1 MRALRIL
8 LITAVILGGL
18 FVAADRLLL
27 GYAESEAA
35 EKVKARQGLS
45 GTAEVSIAGF
55 PFLTQVAGKELER
68 VDVTLRGIETSANG
82 RRVVISELSAALH
95 DVRLGAGFSSATATT
110 ATGTARI
117 SYADLAEASD
127 EDVTPAY
134 GGNGKVKV
142 TGSVDVLGRTISRSV
157 VSTVSLVDGDTIR
170 VRADEVPGEG
180 IPRLED
186 LIRQKTDFD
195 RKISG
200 LPQGMK
206 LEKVQAEEDGLVITV
221 SGTNVPLA
229 G

>member
-8 LITAVILGGL
+8 LITVVILGGL

-27 GYAESEAA
+27 NYAESEAA
-35 EKVKARQGLS
+35 EKLKARQGLS
-45 GTAEVSIAGF
+45 RATEVSIAGF
-55 PFLTQVAGKELER
+55 PFLTQVAGRELER
-68 VDVTLRGIETSANG
+68 VDVTVRGIEASANG
-82 RRVVISELSAALH
+82 RRVVITEMSAALH
-95 DVRLGAGFSSATATT
+95 DVRLGSGFGSATATT

-117 SYADLAEASD
+117 SYADLEKAAD
-127 EDVTPAY
+127 EDVTLAY

-142 TGSVDVLGRTISRSV
+142 TGSVGILGRTISRSV

-180 IPRLED
+180 IPRLEE
-186 LIRQKTDFD
+186 LIRGRTDFD

-206 LEKVQAEEDGLVITV
+206 LEKVQAEENGLVITV
-221 SGTNVPLA
+221 SGTDVPLS

>member
-27 GYAESEAA
+27 NYAESEAA
-35 EKVKARQGLS
+35 ERVKARQGPS
-45 GTAEVSIAGF
+45 GTTEVSIAGF

-68 VDVTLRGIETSANG
+68 VDVTVRGIEAGANG
-82 RRVVISELSAALH
+82 RRVVVTEMSAALH
-95 DVRLGAGFSSATATT
+95 DVRLGADFSSATATT

-117 SYADLAEASD
+117 SYADLAAAAD
-127 EDVTPAY
+127 EDVTLAY

-142 TGSVDVLGRTISRSV
+142 TGSVGILGRTISRSV

-170 VRADEVPGEG
+170 VRADRVPGEG

-186 LIRQKTDFD
+186 LIRGKTDFD
-195 RKISG
+195 RGISG
-200 LPQGMK
+200 LPQGME
-206 LEKVQAEEDGLVITV
+206 LEKVQAEENGLVITV
-221 SGTNVPLA
+221 SGRDVPLA

>member
-8 LITAVILGGL
+8 LITAVVLGGL

-27 GYAESEAA
+27 DYAEQEAA
-35 EKVKARQGLS
+35 EKVKARQGSS
-45 GTAEVSIAGF
+45 GTTEVSIAGF

-68 VDVTLRGIETSANG
+68 VDVTVRGAEASAGG
-82 RRVVISELSAALH
+82 RRIVITEMSAALH
-95 DVRLGAGFSSATATT
+95 DVRLGGGFSSATATT

-117 SYADLAEASD
+117 SYADLARAAD
-127 EDVTPAY
+127 EDVTLAY
-134 GGNGKVKV
+134 GGDGKVKV
-142 TGSVDVLGRTISRSV
+142 TGSVDIAGRTLSRGV

-180 IPRLED
+180 IPMLEN

-195 RKISG
+195 REISG
-200 LPQGMK
+200 LPQGME
-206 LEKVQAEEDGLVITV
+206 LEKVQAEENGLVITV
-221 SGTNVPLA
+221 SGRNVPLT

>member
-8 LITAVILGGL
+8 LITAVVLGGL

-27 GYAESEAA
+27 DYAEQEAA
-35 EKVKARQGLS
+35 ERVEARQGSS
-45 GTAEVSIAGF
+45 GTTEVSIAGF

-68 VDVTLRGIETSANG
+68 VDVTVRGAEASAGG
-82 RRVVISELSAALH
+82 RRIVVTEMSAALH
-95 DVRLGAGFSSATATT
+95 DVRLGGGFSSATATT

-117 SYADLAEASD
+117 SYADLARAADEA
-127 EDVTPAY
+127 VTLAY
-134 GGNGKVKV
+134 GGDGKVKV
-142 TGSVDVLGRTISRSV
+142 TGSVDIAGRTLSRGV

-180 IPRLED
+180 IPMVES

-195 RKISG
+195 REISG
-200 LPQGMK
+200 LPQGME

-221 SGTNVPLA
+221 SGRNVPLT

>member
-8 LITAVILGGL
+8 LITAVVLGGL

-27 GYAESEAA
+27 DYAEQEAA
-35 EKVKARQGLS
+35 EKVKARQGYS
-45 GTAEVSIAGF
+45 GTTEVSIAGF

-68 VDVTLRGIETSANG
+68 VDVTVRGVEASAGG
-82 RRVVISELSAALH
+82 RRVVITEMSAALH
-95 DVRLGAGFSSATATT
+95 QVRLGSGFSSATATT

-117 SYADLAEASD
+117 SYADLAKAAD
-127 EDVTPAY
+127 EDVTLAY

-142 TGSVDVLGRTISRSV
+142 TGSVDVAGRTLTRGV

-180 IPRLED
+180 IPVLEN
-186 LIRQKTDFD
+186 LIRRKTDFD
-195 RKISG
+195 REISG
-200 LPQGMK
+200 LPQGMT
-206 LEKVQAEEDGLVITV
+206 LEKVQAEEDGLVVTV
-221 SGTNVPLA
+221 SGRNVPLA

>member
-8 LITAVILGGL
+8 LITAVVLGGL

-27 GYAESEAA
+27 SYAEQEAA
-35 EKVKARQGLS
+35 EKVRARQGAS
-45 GTAEVSIAGF
+45 GTTEVSIAGF

-68 VDVTLRGIETSANG
+68 VDVTVRGVEASAGG
-82 RRVVISELSAALH
+82 RRMVISEMSAALR
-95 DVRLGAGFSSATATT
+95 DVRLGGGFSSATATT

-117 SYADLAEASD
+117 SYADLAKAVE
-127 EDVTPAY
+127 EDVTVAY

-142 TGSVDVLGRTISRSV
+142 TGTVDIGGRTLSRSV
-157 VSTVSLVDGDTIR
+157 VSTVSLVDGGTIR

-180 IPRLED
+180 IPMLEN

-195 RKISG
+195 REISG
-200 LPQGMK
+200 LPQGME
-206 LEKVQAEEDGLVITV
+206 LEKVQVEEGGFVITV
-221 SGTNVPLA
+221 TGRNVPLT

>member
-27 GYAESEAA
+27 NYAESEAA
-35 EKVKARQGLS
+35 EKLKARQGLS
-45 GTAEVSIAGF
+45 GTTEVSIAGF

-68 VDVTLRGIETSANG
+68 VDVTVRGIEAGANG
-82 RRVVISELSAALH
+82 RRVVITEMSAALH
-95 DVRLGAGFSSATATT
+95 DVRLGADFSSATATT

-117 SYADLAEASD
+117 SYADLAGAAD
-127 EDVTPAY
+127 EDVTLAY
-134 GGNGKVKV
+134 GGDGKVKV
-142 TGSVDVLGRTISRSV
+142 TGSVGILGRTISRSV

-170 VRADEVPGEG
+170 VRADRVPGEG

-186 LIRQKTDFD
+186 LIRAKTDFD
-195 RKISG
+195 RRISG

-206 LEKVQAEEDGLVITV
+206 LEKVQADENGLVITV
-221 SGTNVPLA
+221 SGRNVPLA